1 MTPTATDPRAPDAS
15 RLLAA
20 WKHARSKGLNNRA
33 AAAALKLSEAELIA
47 SACGH
52 FVTRLLPDAQ
62 ALLRELPLLGE
73 IKAVVRNPAAVIER
87 DGTVRSVEAN
97 AAGAD
102 LVQAD
107 HFEMI
112 CEVSR
117 WRKGFA
123 LREESAGGLKL
134 SLQFFTAA
142 GTSAAKFFLRPGSDV
157 DAFAQLVAAFASS
170 DQSRQESTEPN
181 VGEFRLPLQ
190 RTAAVAPGALQAFL
204 QTAVQLQGAL
214 TFVTRN
220 DAACLS
226 TSKSIERVKRSERG
240 GWVNVLDDGMDIHL
254 HEDGIRYL
262 RPVADAD
269 GDAGWLHWF
278 SEDEVIAL
286 SVRCKQGWHALARS
300 AGVER

>member
-1 MTPTATDPRAPDAS
+1 MHGR
-15 RLLAA
+15 
-20 WKHARSKGLNNRA
+20 K
-33 AAAALKLSEAELIA
+33 ELIA
-47 SACGH
+47 SACGQ

-73 IKAVVRNPAAVIER
+73 IKAVVRNPGAVIER
-87 DGTVRSVEAN
+87 DGTVRRVEAN
-97 AAGAD
+97 ASGAD

-117 WRKGFA
+117 WRKAFA
-123 LREESAGGLKL
+123 LREQTSGGSKL

-142 GTSAAKFFLRPGSDV
+142 GTSTAKFFLRPASDV
-157 DAFAQLVAAFASS
+157 HAFAQLVAAFASS
-170 DQSRQESTEPN
+170 DQSPDESIESD
-181 VGEFRLPLQ
+181 VAEFRLPLQ
-190 RTAAVAPGALQAFL
+190 RTAPVAAGALHAFL
-204 QTAVQLQGAL
+204 HAAVQLREVL
-214 TFVTRN
+214 TFATRN
-220 DAACLS
+220 EAACLS
-226 TSKSIERVKRSERG
+226 TSKAIERVKRSDRG

-262 RPVADAD
+262 RPVSDVG

-286 SVRCKQGWHALARS
+286 SVRCKRGWQALARS

>member
-33 AAAALKLSEAELIA
+33 AAATLQLSEAELIA
-47 SACGH
+47 SACGR

-123 LREESAGGLKL
+123 LREETAGGFKL
-134 SLQFFTAA
+134 SMQFFTAA

-170 DQSRQESTEPN
+170 DQSSQESTEPK
-181 VGEFRLPLQ
+181 GAEFRFPLQ